1 MGQPAGNHHRGEVG
15 ARPQGDRG
23 ILPAIPAY
31 TEGLSKYWLILAL
44 LALYLSNLGSV
55 GFLGPDEP
63 RYASIG
69 REMAASGD
77 WITPRLDGQ
86 PWFEKSPLLYWMTAA
101 GHLVGLPG
109 EWAAR
114 LPVALVS
121 LAFLIFFHNTLARE
135 FSQHIALTAT
145 AILSVSAG
153 WVAYSFAAVTDL
165 PMSAALN
172 AAVLVALFGPAAVY
186 QRDPKIARYGYIAG
200 ALLGLAILA
209 KGLVPLPLFALPFA
223 VARGKRLP
231 ILAAAA
237 VVAAPW
243 YAACWIA
250 NGSVFWQEFV
260 WKHHVLRYF
269 SSGLQHGQPFWYFV
283 PVLLAGLFPFTPL
296 AALLVRPRTYDD
308 ARVRFLMLF
317 VIVGLVFFSFS
328 SNKLPGYVLPLLP
341 ALAVV
346 LAVALSKES
355 HGAWWLAAS
364 ALLLAAVPV
373 IAAILPQA
381 LNAGLTH
388 THPPLTLGWPF
399 LLVAAAV
406 WFLAWR
412 DHTGTAVLVVA
423 LAAVAAVGYLKW
435 TAFPPLDQQVSVR
448 GFWRVNQP
456 EVARACID
464 ASVDRDRVLGL
475 NYYAGHPM
483 PPCGEPP
490 ASTPRILMRE
500 DRLELAR
507 Q

>member
-1 MGQPAGNHHRGEVG
+1 MVEPTRNHRRREVV
-15 ARPQGDRG
+15 APT
-23 ILPAIPAY
+23 PY

-44 LALYLSNLGSV
+44 LLLYLSNLGSV

-69 REMAASGD
+69 REMVASGD
-77 WITPRLDGQ
+77 WITPHLDGQ

-101 GHLVGLPG
+101 ATLVGFPS

-114 LPVALVS
+114 LPVALAS
-121 LAFLIFFHNTLARE
+121 LAFLIFFYGTLERE
-135 FSQHIALTAT
+135 FSTRIALMAT

-172 AAVLVALFGPAAVY
+172 AAILVALFGPAAVY
-186 QRDPKIARYGYIAG
+186 SRDPKIARYGYISG

-231 ILAAAA
+231 ILLAATA
-237 VVAAPW
+237 VAAPW
-243 YAACWIA
+243 YLLCWIQ
-250 NGSVFWQEFV
+250 NGSVFWQDFI
-260 WKHHVLRYF
+260 WKHHVMRYF
-269 SSGLQHGQPFWYFV
+269 SSDLQHVQPFWYFV

-296 AALLVRPRTYDD
+296 VALLAQRRTYEDS
-308 ARVRFLMLF
+308 RVRFLMAF
-317 VIVGLVFFSFS
+317 VLVGLVFFSLS

-346 LAVALSKES
+346 FAVGLSKATHS
-355 HGAWWLAAS
+355 GAWWLGAS
-364 ALLLAAVPV
+364 AALLAAVPV

-381 LNAGLTH
+381 LNVGLTH
-388 THPPLTLGWPF
+388 TDPPLALGWPF
-399 LLVAAAV
+399 LLIAGVV

-412 DHTGTAVLVVA
+412 DQTELAVLVVA

-464 ASVDRDRVLGL
+464 ESVDRDRVLGL
-475 NYYAGHPM
+475 NYYAGAPM
-483 PPCGEPP
+483 PACREPLRG
-490 ASTPRILMRE
+490 PRIVMDN
-500 DRLELAR
+500 DRLELIR
-507 Q
+507 EVR